1 MDGPEDRMMD
11 SLDKKII
18 GGIAITAAIAASL
31 YAFMSISEG
40 NQGRSPDKEAIERC
54 RGLVR
59 EGADILVQIARDGLD
74 AAEPG
79 DAGRLAE
86 FEARISAIEEEMSRY
101 DCRATQLEWAYG
113 SFRQE
118 MSEYESYIADLVR
131 QNNAEQ

>member
-1 MDGPEDRMMD
+1 MMD
-11 SLDKKII
+11 SVDKKII

-40 NQGRSPDKEAIERC
+40 GQGRSLDKEAIEKC

-74 AAEPG
+74 AADPA

-86 FEARISAIEEEMSRY
+86 FEVRISAIEEEMTRH
-101 DCRATQLEWAYG
+101 DCHSTQQEWAYG

>member
-1 MDGPEDRMMD
+1 MMD

-40 NQGRSPDKEAIERC
+40 SQGRSLDKEAIERC

-59 EGADILVQIARDGLD
+59 EGADILVQVARDGLD
-74 AAEPG
+74 AADPG

-86 FEARISAIEEEMSRY
+86 FEARIAAIEEEMSRY
-101 DCRATQLEWAYG
+101 DCHATQQEWAYG

-118 MSEYESYIADLVR
+118 MSEYESYISDLVR

>member
-1 MDGPEDRMMD
+1 MMD

-40 NQGRSPDKEAIERC
+40 SQGRSLDKEAIERC

-59 EGADILVQIARDGLD
+59 EGADILVQVARDGLD
-74 AAEPG
+74 AADPG

-86 FEARISAIEEEMSRY
+86 FEARIAAIEEEMSRY
-101 DCRATQLEWAYG
+101 DCHATQKEWAYG

-118 MSEYESYIADLVR
+118 MSEYESYISDLVR

>member
-1 MDGPEDRMMD
+1 MMD
-11 SLDKKII
+11 TLDKKII

-40 NQGRSPDKEAIERC
+40 NQGKSLDKEAIERC

-74 AAEPG
+74 ATDPKDAE
-79 DAGRLAE
+79 RLAG
-86 FEARISAIEEEMSRY
+86 FEVQISSIEGEMSRH
-101 DCRATQLEWAYG
+101 DCHATQQEWAYG

-131 QNNAEQ
+131 QNNAGQ

>member
-1 MDGPEDRMMD
+1 MD

-18 GGIAITAAIAASL
+18 VGIAVTAAVAASL

-40 NQGRSPDKEAIERC
+40 DQGGSLDKESIERC
-54 RGLVR
+54 RALVR

-74 AAEPG
+74 AADPG

-86 FEARISAIEEEMSRY
+86 FEAQISAVEGEMSRH
-101 DCRATQLEWAYG
+101 DCHATQQEWAYG